1 VFAGR
6 RATGPSPPQALTIG
20 RGDVREL
27 WASGPA
33 AVMLTAAVLVLVAP
47 LAARSA
53 AASRRRRDLQ
63 QTG

>member
-6 RATGPSPPQALTIG
+6 RATGLSPPQALTIG

-33 AVMLTAAVLVLVAP
+33 AVMLTAAVLALVAP
-47 LAARSA
+47 LAGAL
-53 AASRRRRDLQ
+53 RRRI
-63 QTG
+63 